1 MDVEIGD
8 PASSSGAKRHGG
20 DQQPDAVPKRTKQDS
35 KRGEKRKAT
44 TETDDLRAS
53 ELLAAV
59 LLEAPECMAGETT
72 LHDVPLAAVC
82 ENAVVAGYPDWA
94 HYEGAVDERT
104 GESLPEE
111 KVKKVRGR
119 ELAKM
124 DEHDVKSNIS
134 WSEARRLGLKIVKSR
149 WVDG

>member
-1 MDVEIGD
+1 MK
-8 PASSSGAKRHGG
+8 PHC
-20 DQQPDAVPKRTKQDS
+20 
-35 KRGEKRKAT
+35 T
-44 TETDDLRAS
+44 TF
-53 ELLAAV
+53 
-59 LLEAPECMAGETT
+59 
-72 LHDVPLAAVC
+72 PLAAVC

-111 KVKKVRGR
+111 KVKKARGR

-124 DEHDVKSNIS
+124 DEHDVKRDIS

-149 WVDG
+149 WG